1 MNTVDTNNTDTV
13 AIRAAK
19 AYDAAYAKA
28 AERGKKAYAW
38 ASADLAKQD
47 SKIKKGA
54 VAGGL
59 IAIGA
64 ALGALAS

>member
-19 AYDAAYAKA
+19 AYDKAYADA
-28 AERGKKAYAW
+28 RARGAKAYAW

-59 IAIGA
+59 IALGA
-64 ALGALAS
+64 AIGALAS